1 MCTTARMTYIL
12 TYRALRECAS
22 GRKSV
27 NPIEA
32 MHKLETAVPYSVC
45 AKTHTVMMLA
55 QRSFNQRYLAPVG
68 VHEPLFTAKPNRI
81 YNHQLGASTLR
92 NCSDETIHA
101 RLTFMRREVQAHKAV
116 HYWHNHLSKIDNKAA
131 WCKATTLFRELPLF
145 A

>member
-55 QRSFNQRYLAPVG
+55 QRSFNQRYLAPVD

-92 NCSDETIHA
+92 NCSDKTIHA
-101 RLTFMRREVQAHKAV
+101 RLTFMRQQTFTRRVYGIRNVLGKVARWERMIKRGT
-116 HYWHNHLSKIDNKAA
+116 D
-131 WCKATTLFRELPLF
+131 LPLF